1 MGIQDIGDLEI
12 HEFMVKE
19 LKLKGARLLIYAV
32 IRQCTIKYGKFSGS
46 LKDLSEFLGVSKMYC
61 CQILKKF
68 VDSGIVTKS
77 FRNNSA
83 MKIEYK
89 ANYL

>member
-1 MGIQDIGDLEI
+1 MNIEI
-12 HEFMVKE
+12 HSFMIDK
-19 LKLKGARLLIYAV
+19 LKLKGASLIIYAV
-32 IRQCTIKYGKFSGS
+32 IRQATIENGKFSGS
-46 LKDLSEFLGVSKMYC
+46 LKYLSNFTGISRIQC

-83 MKIEYK
+83 IEIDYK
-89 ANYL
+89 AIYL